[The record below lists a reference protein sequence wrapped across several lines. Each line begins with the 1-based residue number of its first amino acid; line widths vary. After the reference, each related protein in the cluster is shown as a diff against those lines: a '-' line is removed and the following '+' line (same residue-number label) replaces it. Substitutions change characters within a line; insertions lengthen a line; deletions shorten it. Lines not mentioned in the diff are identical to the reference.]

1 MALASTNAWK
11 VNIEETIQSA
21 IRNEFKASLPT
32 FRSKVNKQRGNQF
45 VVIQGNESN
54 PNQTMFAKLSST
66 YNLTINFFMLD
77 ERRNDN
83 TIKKFFKI
91 VSRLEETL
99 YSLLEI
105 DPTFKIQVDAIN
117 YEDDNEFA
125 GYRKAVFEIS
135 LRSVR

>member
-32 FRSKVNKQRGNQF
+32 FRSKVNKLRGNQF

-77 ERRNDN
+77 E
-83 TIKKFFKI
+83 
-91 VSRLEETL
+91 EET
-99 YSLLEI
+99 I
-105 DPTFKIQVDAIN
+105 IP
-117 YEDDNEFA
+117 
-125 GYRKAVFEIS
+125 
-135 LRSVR
+135 

>member
-1 MALASTNAWK
+1 MALVSTNAWK
-11 VNIEETIQSA
+11 SSIEETIQSA
-21 IRNEFKASLPT
+21 LRNEFKSSLPV
-32 FRSKVNKQRGNQF
+32 FRSKINQIRGNQF
-45 VVIQGNESN
+45 VVIRGNSSN

-66 YNLTINFFMLD
+66 YNLNIDFFMID
-77 ERRNDN
+77 RKRNDN

-105 DPTFKIQVDAIN
+105 DPTFKIQVDGIS
-117 YEDDNEFA
+117 YEDDNEFE

>member
-21 IRNEFKASLPT
+21 IRNEFNASLPA

-66 YNLTINFFMLD
+66 YNITINFFMLD

-105 DPTFKIQVDAIN
+105 DPTFNIQVDTIN

>member
-105 DPTFKIQVDAIN
+105 DPSFKIQVDTIN

>member
-21 IRNEFKASLPT
+21 IRNEFNASLPA

-105 DPTFKIQVDAIN
+105 DPTFNIQVDTIN

>member
-105 DPTFKIQVDAIN
+105 DPSFKIQVDTIN
-117 YEDDNEFA
+117 YEDDNEFE